1 MKKITS
7 KYATKK
13 VNSKYYLQLIVS
25 NEGKSPKKLTRE
37 EFEAGEAGEAGLVY
51 FDNESGKLVF
61 DDQILHVREK
71 ARTHIRR
78 IMERLKRY

>member
-25 NEGKSPKKLTRE
+25 DEGKSPKKLTRE
-37 EFEAGEAGEAGLVY
+37 EFEAGEAGLVY

-61 DDQILHVREK
+61 DE
-71 ARTHIRR
+71 RR
-78 IMERLKRY
+78 N